1 MNGLAKKLTDKTAS
15 VSVIGLGYI
24 GLPLSISFAKAGFN
38 VFGIDI
44 DNSKIQSLHEQNS
57 YISDVSDKE
66 LKNTI
71 KNYKITF
78 TSTYSPIIKS
88 DVVIICVPTPLNKTK
103 DPDISYIVK
112 VSEEI
117 SKFDINKKLIC
128 LESTVY
134 PGATEEVIL
143 PILIIVINNFC

>member
-1 MNGLAKKLTDKTAS
+1 M
-15 VSVIGLGYI
+15 IGLGYI

-103 DPDISYIVK
+103 DPDISYIV
-112 VSEEI
+112 I
-117 SKFDINKKLIC
+117 STLLLFGISYYLFLNKLFLYNRLKAL
-128 LESTVY
+128 Y
-134 PGATEEVIL
+134 
-143 PILIIVINNFC
+143 